1 MREPMITHR
10 KYFSILF
17 IMLVI
22 VFMFVFTQVAK
33 ESISDYD
40 VNAHAAKP
48 PVSGSLRWTPEDGAL
63 ASMALGTESLPAE
76 GRYVLLLGD
85 ESNDAGRVVCQWCR
99 YTKRNLA
106 VRSSAQ
112 GCSPGVNPPDLILV
126 DAAEGKRRL

>member
-48 PVSGSLRWTPEDGAL
+48 ID
-63 ASMALGTESLPAE
+63 MA
-76 GRYVLLLGD
+76 VL
-85 ESNDAGRVVCQWCR
+85 EQTVR
-99 YTKRNLA
+99 A
-106 VRSSAQ
+106 VIEAQ
-112 GCSPGVNPPDLILV
+112 Q
-126 DAAEGKRRL
+126 R